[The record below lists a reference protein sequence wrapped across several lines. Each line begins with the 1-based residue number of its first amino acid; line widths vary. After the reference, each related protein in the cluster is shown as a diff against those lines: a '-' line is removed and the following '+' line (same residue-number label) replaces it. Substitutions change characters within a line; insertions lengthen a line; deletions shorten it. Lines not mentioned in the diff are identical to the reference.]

1 MANGENIPEQ
11 TRADSPSRPVQPG
24 HHARADHAE
33 RPKFYLTT
41 PIYYVNARPH
51 LGHTYTTVV
60 ADTIARYK
68 RMRGYDV
75 VLLTGTDEHGQK
87 VERAAKVARVTP
99 QAYAD
104 RISGEYRRLWSEL
117 GLRIDR
123 FVRTTDDAHEHAVRR
138 LLEQARD
145 NGFVYKGHYEGEYC
159 VFDEMYVD
167 EPLPGNLCP
176 ECHRPTERVRE
187 ENYYFKLSAFQER
200 LMELYEQQPD
210 FIQPEARRNEVMAFV
225 RGGLRDLSVSRT
237 SVKWGIPWPGD
248 DKHVFYVWYDALTS
262 YMTGV
267 GYGDDELQWEHYWPA
282 DLHLIGKEILRFHA
296 VYWPAFLLAA
306 GEPLPKKIFAHG
318 WWLFQEEKM
327 SKSRGNMQH
336 PQPAARVLGT
346 DALRY
351 FLLRDMVFG
360 QDGNY
365 TRDTLLTRYNSDLA
379 NGLGNLASRTLTMIE
394 KYFGGEIP
402 ERSREIGSPLKSV
415 CAAENQFVLEA
426 YESYGFSSA
435 LQHVW
440 QIISLVDNY
449 ITNEKPWKLAEIP
462 AERKRLASVLYDAA
476 EALRFIVVLVHP
488 VIPQSTQTIWR
499 QLGLP
504 GAIESQR
511 LDELAWGGLMPGKK
525 IGEFAPV
532 FPRVDHK
539 EAFERMEAMEQKMNE
554 QTNQAG
560 KQESAAAEQ
569 KPGGA
574 TQASSSGAPTG
585 GAPTAGT
592 PSTSAIGTGA
602 TQATPA
608 TPVKIG
614 MDDFTKVEMRV
625 GVVQSAEKVAG
636 ADKLLKVMVD
646 IGAEVRQVVAG
657 IAEAYKPEDLVGRRV
672 LVVANLSPRK
682 LRGVESNG
690 MILAASVGPEGKP
703 VLCTFAEEV
712 PAGTRLK

>member
-1 MANGENIPEQ
+1 MC
-11 TRADSPSRPVQPG
+11 
-24 HHARADHAE
+24 
-33 RPKFYLTT
+33 
-41 PIYYVNARPH
+41 
-51 LGHTYTTVV
+51 
-60 ADTIARYK
+60 
-68 RMRGYDV
+68 GYDV

-87 VERAAKVARVTP
+87 VERAAKVAKVTP

-145 NGFVYKGHYEGEYC
+145 NGYVYKGHYEGQYC

-176 ECHRPTERVRE
+176 ECHRPTELVRE
-187 ENYYFKLSAFQER
+187 ENYYFELSVFQER
-200 LMELYEQQPD
+200 LMELYEKQPD

-306 GEPLPKKIFAHG
+306 GEPLPRKIFAHG

-402 ERSREIGSPLKSV
+402 ERDLDSPALKDA
-415 CAAENQFVLEA
+415 CMENAGKAIEA
-426 YESYGFSSA
+426 YEAYGFSVA

-449 ITNEKPWKLAEIP
+449 ITYEKPWKLAEVP
-462 AERKRLASVLYDAA
+462 EERKHLASVLYNAA
-476 EALRFIVVLVHP
+476 EALRFVVALAHP
-488 VIPQSTQTIWR
+488 VIPQSTQTIWH

-504 GAIESQR
+504 GAVESQR
-511 LDELAWGGLMPGKK
+511 LDDLAWGGLIPGKK

-539 EAFERMEAMEQKMNE
+539 EAFERMEAMEQEMN
-554 QTNQAG
+554 QTG
-560 KQESAAAEQ
+560 KPGAAEPEQ
-569 KPGGA
+569 KSSGA
-574 TQASSSGAPTG
+574 TQASAPAGQDG
-585 GAPTAGT
+585 GAATRPPQAGGT
-592 PSTSAIGTGA
+592 PSAGAPGAVASGAGATAAGA
-602 TQATPA
+602 TQAGPA
-608 TPVKIG
+608 SPTKIG
-614 MDDFTKVEMRV
+614 IDDFTKVEMRV
-625 GVVQSAEKVAG
+625 GIVQSAEKVAG

-646 IGAEVRQVVAG
+646 IGTEVRQVVAG
-657 IAEAYKPEDLVGRRV
+657 IAEAYKPEDLVGHRV
-672 LVVANLSPRK
+672 VVVANLNPRK